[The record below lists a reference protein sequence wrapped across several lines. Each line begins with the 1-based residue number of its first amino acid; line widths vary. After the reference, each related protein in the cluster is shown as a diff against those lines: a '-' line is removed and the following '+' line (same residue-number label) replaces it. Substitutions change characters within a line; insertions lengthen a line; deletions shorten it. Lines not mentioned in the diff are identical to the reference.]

1 MTHFLLWVIGSFLR
15 QKGGN
20 MRSINTQTLAANEKV
35 LLNNILAYIEKNYDQ
50 RITLQSIALHFY
62 VSKSTISH
70 TFSREL
76 GISFYCYVTQRR
88 LQAAELLILQG
99 IPLSEINEKVGF
111 ADYANFHRA
120 FRQKHGI
127 SPRQFRKQ
135 MLLSEYTEISDTI

>member
-1 MTHFLLWVIGSFLR
+1 MY
-15 QKGGN
+15 
-20 MRSINTQTLAANEKV
+20 NEKV
-35 LLNNILAYIEKNYDQ
+35 LLNNILAYIEENYAQ
-50 RITLQSIALHFY
+50 RITLQDIAIRFY

-70 TFSREL
+70 TFSKEL

-120 FRQKHGI
+120 FKLKYGV

-135 MLLSEYTEISDTI
+135 LLLAHHSEISDTI